1 MKRKFLVSI
10 IVALFF
16 LCPRT
21 TAMAAEPVPVTASV
35 SAYSVITRA
44 PVYEWHYMWKND
56 KLYKRLYCITT
67 GEYVGDWIPA

>member
-16 LCPRT
+16 LCSRT
-21 TAMAAEPVPVTASV
+21 TAMAAEPVLITKSV
-35 SAYSVITRA
+35 STDSGIARV
-44 PVYEWHYMWKND
+44 VKYEWRYMWKND